1 MLLAC
6 LSLPD
11 QLLCLEQ
18 WSYHVPN
25 VQLIAR
31 LCSVEHELHPTSM
44 ASSQSQLA
52 AALQTHPTSLRLWT
66 IAIAIECAKGKVK
79 EARWMYKEALKSIPL
94 SSSLWTQYMKFEIN
108 QLENPNESKQLS
120 ALFDIDRNAEE
131 LGVSLETHV
140 TSWMTSV

>member
-1 MLLAC
+1 
-6 LSLPD
+6 
-11 QLLCLEQ
+11 
-18 WSYHVPN
+18 
-25 VQLIAR
+25 
-31 LCSVEHELHPTSM
+31 
-44 ASSQSQLA
+44 
-52 AALQTHPTSLRLWT
+52 
-66 IAIAIECAKGKVK
+66 
-79 EARWMYKEALKSIPL
+79 MYKEALKSIPL